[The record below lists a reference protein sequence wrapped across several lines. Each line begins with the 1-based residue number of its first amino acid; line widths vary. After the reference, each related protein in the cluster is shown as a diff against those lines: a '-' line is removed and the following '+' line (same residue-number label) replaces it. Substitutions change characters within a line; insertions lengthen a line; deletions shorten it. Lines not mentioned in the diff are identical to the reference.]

1 MTLNGHTDPVWSV
14 AFGEGN
20 VLASGSYD
28 KSVKIWNA
36 ENGQL
41 IRTLNGHTNSVIS
54 VAFGE
59 GNVLASGS
67 YYNSVNIWNIS
78 KKCYFEK
85 LKMKNIF

>member
-1 MTLNGHTDPVWSV
+1 MNGHTYWVLSV

-20 VLASGSYD
+20 VLASGSYVN
-28 KSVKIWNA
+28 SVKIWNA

-59 GNVLASGS
+59 GNVLASVS
-67 YYNSVNIWNIS
+67 DDNSVNIWNIS

>member
-1 MTLNGHTDPVWSV
+1 MNGHTDWVESV

-20 VLASGSYD
+20 ILASGSYD
-28 KSVKIWNA
+28 NSVKIWNA